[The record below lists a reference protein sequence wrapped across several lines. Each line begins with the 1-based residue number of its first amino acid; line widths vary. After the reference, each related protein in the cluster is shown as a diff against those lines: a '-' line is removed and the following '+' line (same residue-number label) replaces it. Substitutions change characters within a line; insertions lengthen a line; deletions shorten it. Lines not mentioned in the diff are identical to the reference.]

1 MTIDLTE
8 HAASAGQA
16 IVTDADVGVGR
27 ATALE
32 LAMAGFDVGLTW
44 CADETSARELGEEI
58 RRLGRWSELRELDVR
73 RVAADPGTASV
84 IDDLATALGGLSV
97 LVCTGPT
104 APEPT
109 AFVDQDA
116 EAVRTALDVAVVAP
130 AVLAQRAARHMIEQR
145 VSGRLI
151 HVTGV
156 REHVVAAGAGAECA
170 AQSALG
176 AMAKV
181 MALEL
186 APHGITVNTVAPGE
200 IATPRLGE
208 HGVDPSLVD
217 RPGIPAGRPAAAHE
231 IARAIVYL
239 AGPGADYVTGT
250 SIVVDG
256 GLVLTAGA
264 AGARAGEV
272 AAGTGDADLSLHA

>member
-1 MTIDLTE
+1 MTIDLTA

-44 CADETSARELGEEI
+44 CADETSARELAEEI

-73 RVAADPGTASV
+73 RVAEDPGRASV

-97 LVCTGPT
+97 LVCTGVRTPDPT
-104 APEPT
+104 P
-109 AFVDQDA
+109 FVDQDA
-116 EAVRTALDVAVVAP
+116 DTWRTALDVAVVAP
-130 AVLAQRAARHMIEQR
+130 AVLAQRAARRMIDEH

-156 REHVVAAGAGAECA
+156 HEHVVASGAGADCA
-170 AQSALG
+170 AKSALG
-176 AMAKV
+176 ALTKV

-200 IATPRLGE
+200 TATPRLGE

-217 RPGIPAGRPAAAHE
+217 RPGIPVGRPAAAHE

-256 GLVLTAGA
+256 GLVLTAGS
-264 AGARAGEV
+264 AGGRSGEV
-272 AAGTGDADLSLHA
+272 AAGDPDLSLHA